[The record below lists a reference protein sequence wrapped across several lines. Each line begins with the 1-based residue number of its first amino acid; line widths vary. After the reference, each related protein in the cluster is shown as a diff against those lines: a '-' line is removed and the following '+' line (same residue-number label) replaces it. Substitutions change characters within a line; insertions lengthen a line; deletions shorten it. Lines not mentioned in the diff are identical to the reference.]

1 MSMEAMRFSVNVL
14 GRRLMAHN
22 HVTMNAVLGFLTA
35 QFEAAERSKI
45 PKS

>member
-1 MSMEAMRFSVNVL
+1 MEAMRFSVNVL
-14 GRRLMAHN
+14 GRRLMATIT
-22 HVTMNAVLGFLTA
+22 VNAVIGLLTA